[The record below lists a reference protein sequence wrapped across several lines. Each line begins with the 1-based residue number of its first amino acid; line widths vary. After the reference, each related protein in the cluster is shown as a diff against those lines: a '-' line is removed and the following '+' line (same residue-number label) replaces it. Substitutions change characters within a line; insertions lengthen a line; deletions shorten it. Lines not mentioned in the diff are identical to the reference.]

1 MKIQHRITFGCE
13 SKVEDTLDALG
24 IRYERTPL
32 FERYLIHIDISESHP
47 YWQEIA
53 ILIKEKNAVDIY
65 HTLFSQ
71 QEILQAKWS
80 YLELFYHQGYPQPED
95 TWEWKTL
102 VYEDY
107 CLKCGIGYRQKGPFH
122 LSKEPRLGK
131 KDLFSL
137 HWTHT
142 VFCTPK
148 VLDKLQLAGI
158 QGYEVWPAIL
168 HRTGESATEVSQ
180 LVFSGVAHPGL
191 ADSDKISPET
201 CPVCGLTKYGFC
213 KRGQLHIHRESLLP
227 DTDIQL
233 THEWF
238 GSGAYGGFREI
249 LVSNRLAKLILDE
262 KWRDV
267 ALKPIKLI

>member
-1 MKIQHRITFGCE
+1 MRIQHRITFGCE
-13 SKVEDTLDALG
+13 SKVEDRLDALG
-24 IRYERTPL
+24 VVFEKMPLSTHYVIRV
-32 FERYLIHIDISESHP
+32 DISESHP
-47 YWQEIA
+47 RWQEIA
-53 ILIKEKNAVDIY
+53 ALVQEKDALDIY
-65 HTLFSQ
+65 QTLFSR
-71 QEILQAKWS
+71 QEILQAEWS
-80 YLELFYHQGYPQPED
+80 FLELLFHHGYPQPED
-95 TWEWKTL
+95 TWEWKAI

-107 CLKCGIGYRQKGPFH
+107 CLKCGIGYRQKAPFH
-122 LSKEPRLGK
+122 LKKEPRLGK
-131 KDLFSL
+131 KDFLSL

-148 VLDKLQLAGI
+148 VLDRLQLAGI
-158 QGYEVWPAIL
+158 QGYEVWPAVL
-168 HRTGESATEVSQ
+168 HRTGQSATEVSQ
-180 LVFSGVAHPGL
+180 LVFPRVANPGL

-227 DTDIQL
+227 DTDVQL

-249 LVSNRLAKLILDE
+249 LVSKRLAKLILDE
-262 KWRDV
+262 KWRGV